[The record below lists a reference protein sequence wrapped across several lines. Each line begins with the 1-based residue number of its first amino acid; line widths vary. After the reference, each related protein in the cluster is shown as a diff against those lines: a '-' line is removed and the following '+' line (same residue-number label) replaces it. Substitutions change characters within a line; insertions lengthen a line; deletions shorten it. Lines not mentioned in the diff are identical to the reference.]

1 MSQVP
6 RAEIRTEQGW
16 RSLDRLSLLLALLLA
31 AALFWLWPGR
41 STVTKPTTPSVG
53 TTSSETLARN
63 NTNQP
68 TTVPAAAQKPQSQ
81 PEPTPAV
88 KPQPQTE
95 PAPVAKPEPKPES
108 TPATKPAP
116 TLEPTPSAEPTTVTT
131 SEPAQETKEASPG
144 KRAAASSQ
152 TSSGA
157 ASPEANKAQAY
168 CRALQRSGVI
178 RVSFGA
184 ASTRLNNA
192 TREELNAIATC
203 LKSQGG
209 SFIVGGHT
217 DNAGNSIDNLLLSVE
232 RARIATAHLIDNGV
246 NPNQLEYRGFGQTQP
261 IADNWTSS
269 GRAKNRRVEI
279 RRAQSQ

>member
-1 MSQVP
+1 M
-6 RAEIRTEQGW
+6 
-16 RSLDRLSLLLALLLA
+16 
-31 AALFWLWPGR
+31 
-41 STVTKPTTPSVG
+41 
-53 TTSSETLARN
+53 
-63 NTNQP
+63 
-68 TTVPAAAQKPQSQ
+68 
-81 PEPTPAV
+81 
-88 KPQPQTE
+88 
-95 PAPVAKPEPKPES
+95 
-108 TPATKPAP
+108 
-116 TLEPTPSAEPTTVTT
+116 TT